1 MSSKSEKRDRV
12 LELPEI
18 ISGMLVLFVVLWEAC
33 FEPLANGQVAKD
45 FFINGTNLILT
56 GLVGFNTLSV
66 FIHFI
71 AEACRK
77 RMPGRFLWWQLLIG
91 IAASLVFYGEI
102 CNSLPRNIYHISLAL
117 CFMIGVFSLVNIL
130 ALLRV
135 RRSTPLHQRKRESS
149 PAGLFFISMVVFV
162 IVSTLILLTPGATR
176 EPVSLVDALFTC
188 ASAVSITG
196 LTTLDV
202 GHTFTTWGQLV
213 ILANIQVGAVG
224 VMTFSYFV
232 LLLVGKN
239 LVMRDRTTFSSLLD
253 QQGVN
258 VVPALIKAVIF
269 TTVIVEAIGAVV
281 LWAQWKGDPLI
292 PQQNLVFCSI
302 FHSVSAFCNAG
313 ITLFPN
319 NMATAG
325 LAHSYGV
332 QGVMMILTAL
342 GTLGFSVYLE
352 ALTRLGRRLRGQ
364 RNPVRWSTSTW
375 LNVRAM
381 VVIVIIGSVIMAL
394 LGIFE
399 PSARHSGAAAN
410 FWEALWNTT
419 GRSAGFNIADIS
431 DCGPAYQ
438 LFICFQMFVGGNPA
452 GTGGGVFAPVF
463 ALCTLEVLRVL
474 RSEHDVV
481 IHGRR
486 IHRSVVERAMST
498 VVLAGGWIALM
509 FLLLVLLEPTF
520 ATQGKGLLQLFF
532 VEVSAFTTAGYS
544 ICDVAELSSASK
556 ILLCLN
562 MLFGR
567 VGLFTFMLIF
577 IRKRDPAPYRFPE
590 TRLPLS

>member
-1 MSSKSEKRDRV
+1 MSSKREKRDRV

-33 FEPLANGQVAKD
+33 FEPLANGKVAKD

-102 CNSLPRNIYHISLAL
+102 CNFLSRDIYRISLAL

-135 RRSTPLHQRKRESS
+135 RRSTPLHQRKHESS

-258 VVPALIKAVIF
+258 VVPSLIKAVIF
-269 TTVIVEAIGAVV
+269 TTVVVEAAGAVA

-292 PQQNLVFCSI
+292 PQHNLVFCSI

-313 ITLFPN
+313 ITLFPD
-319 NMATAG
+319 NMATVG

-332 QGVMMILTAL
+332 QGVMMVMTVL

-381 VVIVIIGSVIMAL
+381 AVIVIFGSVIMAL

-399 PSARHSGAAAN
+399 PSARHYDAAADC
-410 FWEALWNTT
+410 WEALWNTI
-419 GRSAGFNIADIS
+419 GRSAGFTITDIS

-452 GTGGGVFAPVF
+452 GTGGGVLAPVF
-463 ALCTLEVLRVL
+463 ALCMLEVLRVL

-481 IHGRR
+481 IHERR
-486 IHRSVVERAMST
+486 IHRSVVERAMAT

-509 FLLLVLLEPTF
+509 FLLFILLEPTI
-520 ATQGKGLLQLFF
+520 AAQDKGLLQLFF
-532 VEVSAFTTAGYS
+532 AEVSAFTTTGYS
-544 ICDVAELSSASK
+544 ICNIAELSSASK

>member
-1 MSSKSEKRDRV
+1 MSSKSEKRNRV

-33 FEPLANGQVAKD
+33 FEPLARGQVAKN

-66 FIHFI
+66 FIHFA
-71 AEACRK
+71 AEVCRR
-77 RMPGRFLWWQLLIG
+77 RMPRRFLWVQLVVG
-91 IAASLVFYGEI
+91 SAASLFFYGEI
-102 CNSLPRNIYHISLAL
+102 RELIAHDIYWVSLAL
-117 CFMIGVFSLVNIL
+117 CFMIGGFSLINIL
-130 ALLRV
+130 TLRRA
-135 RRSTPLHQRKRESS
+135 RRSTPLHRRKREWS
-149 PAGLFFISMVVFV
+149 PASLFLTSMIAFV

-176 EPVSLVDALFTC
+176 EPISPIDALFTC
-188 ASAVSITG
+188 ASAISITG
-196 LTTLDV
+196 LTTLDI
-202 GHTFTTWGQLV
+202 GHTFTTWGQLI
-213 ILANIQVGAVG
+213 ILINIQVGAVG

-253 QQGVN
+253 QEGVN

-269 TTVIVEAIGAVV
+269 TTIIVEAIGAVA
-281 LWAQWKGDPLI
+281 LWMQWKGDPLI
-292 PQQNLVFCSI
+292 PQDGLVFSSV

-319 NMATAG
+319 NMATVG

-332 QGVMMILTAL
+332 QGVMMGMTVL

-352 ALTRLGRRLRGQ
+352 ALTRMGRRLRGLH
-364 RNPVRWSTSTW
+364 NPVRWSTATW

-381 VVIVIIGSVIMAL
+381 ALIVLIGTVVMGL

-399 PSARHSGAAAN
+399 PSAHHAQVGGN
-410 FWEALWNTT
+410 LWEALWNTI
-419 GRSAGFNIADIS
+419 GRSAGFTISDIS
-431 DCGPAYQ
+431 DFGPAYQ
-438 LFICFQMFVGGNPA
+438 LFICLQMFIGGNPA

-463 ALCTLEVLRVL
+463 ALCVLEVLRVL

-486 IHRSVVERAMST
+486 IHRAVVERAIST
-498 VVLAGGWIALM
+498 VVLAGTWIFLM
-509 FLLLVLLEPTF
+509 FMVLLLLEPTF
-520 ATQGKGLLQLFF
+520 AGSGKGILQLFF
-532 VEVSAFTTAGYS
+532 VEVSAFTTTGYS
-544 ICDVAELSSASK
+544 LCNVAELSAASK
-556 ILLCLN
+556 ILLCMN

-567 VGLFTFMLIF
+567 VGMFTFMLIF
-577 IRKRDPAPYRFPE
+577 IHKREPAPFRFPE